1 MQIVDIK
8 QPKQQSYYHEHFLV
22 LDLEYSLVR
31 LMQFPQTNC
40 INLSISDQRLSMNV
54 KNCIESSQLWDW
66 LKSDQTICL
75 FNNIFNNIN
84 VDENVDDLQYG
95 IKELLCQQGFIAV
108 DVHDVYKMKR
118 QYYTVGYSVS
128 EIVEDISNGNEWL
141 SGWIDVDDYDDDY
154 EEDDY
159 EEDDY
164 EQDDE

>member
-1 MQIVDIK
+1 MGRYHTHIFK

-95 IKELLCQQGFIAV
+95 IKELLCRFC
-108 DVHDVYKMKR
+108 DY
-118 QYYTVGYSVS
+118 
-128 EIVEDISNGNEWL
+128 DISNEFNL
-141 SGWIDVDDYDDDY
+141 SNFLSIEELVKFSPKIDPASSFKYFDYNINSPNMLFF
-154 EEDDY
+154 
-159 EEDDY
+159 
-164 EQDDE
+164 Q